1 MIHILYSAHLRAK
14 NRMEKL
20 LQFFSVHAT
29 GLLCFSSESPNV
41 CMVGQIAPWGRLICL
56 KGHTWPGI
64 S

>member
-1 MIHILYSAHLRAK
+1 MIHILYSGSLRAK

-20 LQFFSVHAT
+20 LEFFSVHAI

-41 CMVGQIAPWGRLICL
+41 CMVGQIAPWGYFICL
-56 KGHTWPGI
+56 KGQTWLGI